1 MAKPKNPFKKKS
13 SKEKSTKKEQAS
25 AGEESPLMAGSGGPS
40 STAGADAQR
49 EARRKEREGRRQE
62 RSERRAKNNPASV
75 NPAPELGAG
84 SKTKPKPKVKN
95 NPASVNPAPELGA
108 GSKTKPKPK
117 VSRREQMAKD
127 AKLGCCHKF
136 GTLLVK
142 LVHVLDA
149 LIGLTFLVYGLLI
162 MTQFEQPAMEAAIAT
177 LAFGAI
183 MLLASVMGV
192 VGFYSPRCK
201 RIGLLVSAY
210 LSPII
215 VICYIFAVIFELSES
230 SSVFDYLTE
239 HMDVLYL
246 DEGEIATLEQILP
259 FFYVVVAALI
269 AIEICR

>member
-62 RSERRAKNNPASV
+62 RSERRA
-75 NPAPELGAG
+75 
-84 SKTKPKPKVKN
+84 KN